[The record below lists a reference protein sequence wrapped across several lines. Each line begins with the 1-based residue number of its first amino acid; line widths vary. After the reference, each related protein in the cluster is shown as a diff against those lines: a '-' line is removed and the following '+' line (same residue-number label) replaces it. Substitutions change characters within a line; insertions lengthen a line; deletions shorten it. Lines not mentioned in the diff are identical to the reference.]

1 MRIISG
7 TLKGRTVHAPKNLQL
22 RPTTDI
28 AKEALFNI
36 LNNEYDFDEISVLDL
51 FAGIG
56 SISLE
61 CASRGTTD
69 IVCVERNAQHAA
81 FIKKTVQ
88 DFKLQGIT
96 VLCNDVRD
104 FLKIAYRSFDII
116 FADPPYDLPWI
127 AQLPEYIFNSQA
139 VNNETVV
146 IIEHPAEVS
155 YAAHPYYSHTKHY
168 GKVHFSWL
176 QPPKSPSGGLSEE
189 KTNEFPQNKT
199 V

>member
-7 TLKGRTVHAPKNLQL
+7 SLKGRMVNAPKNFKL

-28 AKEALFNI
+28 AKEGLFNI
-36 LNNEYDFDEISVLDL
+36 LNNEYDFDEISLLDL

-69 IVCVERNAQHAA
+69 IVCVERNAQHSG

-88 DFKLQGIT
+88 DFKLQGVT

-104 FLKIAYRSFDII
+104 FLKICYRSFDIV

-127 AQLPEYIFNSQA
+127 TQLPQYIFDSQA
-139 VNNETVV
+139 VNEETVV
-146 IIEHPAEVS
+146 IIEHPAEIS
-155 YAAHPYYSHTKHY
+155 YAEHPWYSHTKHY
-168 GKVHFSWL
+168 GKVHF
-176 QPPKSPSGGLSEE
+176 
-189 KTNEFPQNKT
+189 TFFRNKT
-199 V
+199 QNF

>member
-7 TLKGRTVHAPKNLQL
+7 TLKGRNIVAPKSFKL

-28 AKEALFNI
+28 AKEGLFNI
-36 LNNEYDFDEISVLDL
+36 LNNAIDFDENSLLDL

-61 CASRGTTD
+61 CASRGMTD
-69 IVCVERNAQHAA
+69 IVSVERNAQHAQ
-81 FIKKTVQ
+81 FIKKTAL
-88 DFKLQGIT
+88 DLKLQGIT

-127 AQLPEYIFNSQA
+127 AQLPEYIFASQA
-139 VNNETVV
+139 VNDETMV

-155 YAAHPYYSHTKHY
+155 YAGHPYYSHTKHY

-176 QPPKSPSGGLSEE
+176 Q
-189 KTNEFPQNKT
+189 KTSLNN
-199 V
+199 

>member
-1 MRIISG
+1 M
-7 TLKGRTVHAPKNLQL
+7 VVAPKQFKL

-36 LNNEYDFDEISVLDL
+36 LNNEIDFDESSLLDL

-61 CASRGTTD
+61 CASRGMTD

-81 FIKKTVQ
+81 FIKKTAK
-88 DFKLQGIT
+88 DFKLEGVT

-127 AQLPEYIFNSQA
+127 AQVPDYIFSSQA
-139 VNNETVV
+139 VNNDTTV

-155 YAAHPYYSHTKHY
+155 YAAHPQFSHTKHY

-176 QPPKSPSGGLSEE
+176 KKSMC
-189 KTNEFPQNKT
+189 
-199 V
+199 

>member
-7 TLKGRTVHAPKNLQL
+7 TLKGRNIVAPKNFKL
-22 RPTTDI
+22 RPTTDL
-28 AKEALFNI
+28 AKESLFNI
-36 LNNEYDFDEISVLDL
+36 LNNSIDFEESSLLDL

-61 CASRGTTD
+61 CASRGMTD
-69 IVCVERNAQHAA
+69 IVCVERNAQHAQ
-81 FIKKTVQ
+81 FIKKTAQ
-88 DFKLQGIT
+88 DFKLEGFT

-139 VNNETVV
+139 VHNETIV

-155 YAAHPYYSHTKHY
+155 YAEHPYYSHTKNY
-168 GKVHFSWL
+168 GKVHFSWF
-176 QPPKSPSGGLSEE
+176 ERV
-189 KTNEFPQNKT
+189 ND
-199 V
+199 